1 MLRGLNK
8 WLRGI
13 KPKSTPLV
21 YDYLQTEM
29 ENPKHPVDEDTVI
42 RPGQPVLPSS
52 AVAAI
57 WYLIGGCCVY
67 FCTRLSYDV
76 EWDRY
81 YHINFPAAM
90 EYWDKLS
97 KHYDDKTDNIID
109 SLPTQYQNFKAK
121 FKRINKH
128 TVTAV
133 GEVTKDQGVEVES
146 KIGEE
151 LNKLIE
157 SGIKKD
163 K

>member
-29 ENPKHPVDEDTVI
+29 DNPNHPIDEDTVI
-42 RPGQPVLPSS
+42 RPGQSVLSS
-52 AVAAI
+52 SSVAVI
-57 WYLIGGCCVY
+57 WYLIGGYCVY

-90 EYWDKLS
+90 EYWDKFG
-97 KHYDDKTDNIID
+97 KYYDEKTDEIID
-109 SLPTQYQNFKAK
+109 SLPERIQGFKTK
-121 FKRINKH
+121 LKSINKH
-128 TVTAV
+128 TVKAAGETTAN
-133 GEVTKDQGVEVES
+133 QGIEVES

-157 SGIKKD
+157 SGIKKSN
-163 K
+163 